1 MVSGSIKRILG
12 NSLIV
17 VLIVLLIIFVLQ
29 YYEYDFVLLQYIAY
43 DFALLGFIQDY
54 IVLSLSWLCTWL
66 SNRLDLYTC
75 LGSYSVYPV
84 DPWVND
90 RYCVGMVLIPYLSAI
105 VPNMPDRG
113 VVRDSDS
120 FIDSYIVPL
129 SCIGLAEQHYYRG
142 VIKMFLIFLANIT
155 MHERSLVSQ

>member
-1 MVSGSIKRILG
+1 MNMTLFYFNIL
-12 NSLIV
+12 LMT
-17 VLIVLLIIFVLQ
+17 LLYLLIFKIILFLVYHSYVLGL
-29 YYEYDFVLLQYIAY
+29 V
-43 DFALLGFIQDY
+43 
-54 IVLSLSWLCTWL
+54 
-66 SNRLDLYTC
+66 RLDLYTC
-75 LGSYSVYPV
+75 LGSYSVYPS

-90 RYCVGMVLIPYLSAI
+90 RYCVGVVLIPYLSAI

-142 VIKMFLIFLANIT
+142 VIAMFLIFLANIT
-155 MHERSLVSQ
+155 MHGCSLVSQ